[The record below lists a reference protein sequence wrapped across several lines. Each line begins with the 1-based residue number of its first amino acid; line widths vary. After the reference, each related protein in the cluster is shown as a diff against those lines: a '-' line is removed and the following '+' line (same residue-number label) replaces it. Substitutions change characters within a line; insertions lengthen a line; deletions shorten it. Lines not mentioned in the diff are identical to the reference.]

1 LRRRAASAQQHADVH
16 HDKAEDGPHQQRRF
30 KG

>member
-1 LRRRAASAQQHADVH
+1 MVSAASAQQHTDVDHDEAD
-16 HDKAEDGPHQQRRF
+16 DGPQQKGRF

>member
-1 LRRRAASAQQHADVH
+1 MIAAASAQQHAKVD
-16 HDKAEDGPHQQRRF
+16 HDEAEDGPQQKGRF